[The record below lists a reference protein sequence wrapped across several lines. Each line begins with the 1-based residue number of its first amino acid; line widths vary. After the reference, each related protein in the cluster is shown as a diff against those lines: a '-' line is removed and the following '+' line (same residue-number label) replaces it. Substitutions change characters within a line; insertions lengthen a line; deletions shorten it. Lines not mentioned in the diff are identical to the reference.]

1 VHVIRYMVIVTDT
14 VLTFAVVTNG
24 IITNLVVINLKCN
37 RKYLVR
43 SYFDIRPITQPFAIR

>member
-1 VHVIRYMVIVTDT
+1 MHVIRYMVIVTDT